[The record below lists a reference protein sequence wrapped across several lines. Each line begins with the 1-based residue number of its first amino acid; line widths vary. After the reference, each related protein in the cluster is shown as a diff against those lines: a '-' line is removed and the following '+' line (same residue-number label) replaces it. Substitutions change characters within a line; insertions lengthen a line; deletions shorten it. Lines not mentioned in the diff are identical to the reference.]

1 MKLQQLRYI
10 VEVVNHDLNVSSTA
24 EGLFTSQPGI
34 SKQVRMLEDELG
46 IQIFARSGKH
56 LTHVTPAGEEVVRIS
71 REVLSKIEAIRTVA
85 GEHTY
90 PDRGSLSIATTH
102 TQARYALP
110 PTIKGFIERY
120 PHVSLHM
127 QQGSPTQIAE
137 EVCKGNSDFA
147 IATEALHLYNDLIML
162 PCYHW
167 NRCVVVQ
174 KDHPLATKKNVTIE
188 DISEYQIVTYT
199 HGFTGRSELDVAF
212 QKIGL
217 EPKIIFTATDADVIK
232 TYVRL
237 GLGIG
242 IIASMAVDPVSDSDL
257 VVIDMRD
264 KFSYST
270 TKIGFKRT
278 SFLRSYMYDFMWRFA
293 PHLTRDVVDKAVAI
307 RNNEEIEE
315 FFKDM
320 KLPII

>member
-1 MKLQQLRYI
+1 M
-10 VEVVNHDLNVSSTA
+10 
-24 EGLFTSQPGI
+24 
-34 SKQVRMLEDELG
+34 
-46 IQIFARSGKH
+46 
-56 LTHVTPAGEEVVRIS
+56 
-71 REVLSKIEAIRTVA
+71 
-85 GEHTY
+85 
-90 PDRGSLSIATTH
+90 
-102 TQARYALP
+102 
-110 PTIKGFIERY
+110 
-120 PHVSLHM
+120 
-127 QQGSPTQIAE
+127 
-137 EVCKGNSDFA
+137 
-147 IATEALHLYNDLIML
+147 
-162 PCYHW
+162 
-167 NRCVVVQ
+167 
-174 KDHPLATKKNVTIE
+174 
-188 DISEYQIVTYT
+188 
-199 HGFTGRSELDVAF
+199 
-212 QKIGL
+212 
-217 EPKIIFTATDADVIK
+217 IK

>member
-1 MKLQQLRYI
+1 
-10 VEVVNHDLNVSSTA
+10 
-24 EGLFTSQPGI
+24 
-34 SKQVRMLEDELG
+34 
-46 IQIFARSGKH
+46 
-56 LTHVTPAGEEVVRIS
+56 
-71 REVLSKIEAIRTVA
+71 
-85 GEHTY
+85 
-90 PDRGSLSIATTH
+90 
-102 TQARYALP
+102 
-110 PTIKGFIERY
+110 
-120 PHVSLHM
+120 
-127 QQGSPTQIAE
+127 
-137 EVCKGNSDFA
+137 
-147 IATEALHLYNDLIML
+147 ML
-162 PCYHW
+162 PLESLCGRAKRPSTC
-167 NRCVVVQ
+167 NE
-174 KDHPLATKKNVTIE
+174 KNVTIE

>member
-1 MKLQQLRYI
+1 M
-10 VEVVNHDLNVSSTA
+10 VS
-24 EGLFTSQPGI
+24 
-34 SKQVRMLEDELG
+34 K
-46 IQIFARSGKH
+46 
-56 LTHVTPAGEEVVRIS
+56 HVTPGEEVVRIS
-71 REVLSKIEAIRTVA
+71 REVLSKIEAIRSVA

-90 PDRGSLSIATTH
+90 PDRGSGIATTH

-162 PCYHW
+162 PCYHGIAVW
-167 NRCVVVQ
+167 SCKRPSTCNE
-174 KDHPLATKKNVTIE
+174 KNVTIE

-278 SFLRSYMYDFMWRFA
+278 SFLRSYMYVFMWRFA
-293 PHLTRDVVDKAVAI
+293 PHLTRDVV
-307 RNNEEIEE
+307 ESGC
-315 FFKDM
+315 
-320 KLPII
+320 